1 MITIGYSTRKIDNS
15 YIEHIKK
22 TCGNKKVQIIPVE
35 NNGEFSLTQVY
46 NKILDEAENDI
57 VVFCHDDLNF
67 ETTGWMYKLKS
78 HFDKNPEYGIIGL
91 AGTKYLPPSGRWWE
105 LQSAMYGIV
114 NHKSEGKQ
122 WESRYSKDI
131 GNKLEPTIIV
141 DGLFFAVNKKN
152 IVERFDESVQGFHFY
167 DIDFSFRNYLKN
179 VKVGIC
185 TDIRVTHLSI
195 GQTNEQWETN
205 REIFAEKFAEKLPID
220 ITEPEKH
227 VKTFIFIHDQDLLL
241 EFERIKK
248 FIGFNGYRYVFVG
261 NRPIDKIQD
270 MSNVIISRNYQGNL
284 EAYPQLTSFTG
295 WYTLWRHNLI
305 DSEYVNLFEYDI
317 NYVPDFETNMYKFY
331 YEKSELIGY
340 IPYPSHH
347 NMFVKHKPFIDGL
360 FNAIKSIYLVDLKQA
375 VDEAVEKKIL
385 TYWSATSNT
394 TFRKDIFEKYMEWFV
409 PLVNLIKDDKNAG
422 HYHERSITLFSI
434 LNRRKLSLTANYIKH
449 FQMDSHKTQGHHVDN
464 ESIMEKLTTNEMS

>member
-1 MITIGYSTRKIDNS
+1 
-15 YIEHIKK
+15 
-22 TCGNKKVQIIPVE
+22 
-35 NNGEFSLTQVY
+35 
-46 NKILDEAENDI
+46 
-57 VVFCHDDLNF
+57 
-67 ETTGWMYKLKS
+67 
-78 HFDKNPEYGIIGL
+78 
-91 AGTKYLPPSGRWWE
+91 
-105 LQSAMYGIV
+105 
-114 NHKSEGKQ
+114 
-122 WESRYSKDI
+122 
-131 GNKLEPTIIV
+131 
-141 DGLFFAVNKKN
+141 
-152 IVERFDESVQGFHFY
+152 
-167 DIDFSFRNYLKN
+167 
-179 VKVGIC
+179 
-185 TDIRVTHLSI
+185 
-195 GQTNEQWETN
+195 
-205 REIFAEKFAEKLPID
+205 
-220 ITEPEKH
+220 
-227 VKTFIFIHDQDLLL
+227 
-241 EFERIKK
+241 
-248 FIGFNGYRYVFVG
+248 VFVG
-261 NRPIDKIQD
+261 NRPIDKIED
-270 MSNVIISRNYQGNL
+270 MSNVIISRNYEGNL
-284 EAYPQLTSFTG
+284 EGYPQLTSFTG
-295 WYTLWRHNLI
+295 WYTLWKHNLI

-434 LNRRKLSLTANYIKH
+434 LNRRKLSLTANFIKH

>member
-78 HFDKNPEYGIIGL
+78 HFDKNPEYGIVGL

-141 DGLFFAVNKKN
+141 DGLFFAINKKN

-167 DIDFSFRNYLKN
+167 DVDFSFRNYLKN
-179 VKVGIC
+179 VKIGIC

-195 GQTNEQWETN
+195 GQTNEQWESN
-205 REIFAEKFAEKLPID
+205 REIFAEKFSEKLPID

-241 EFERIKK
+241 EFEKIKK

-261 NRPIDKIQD
+261 NRPIDKIED
-270 MSNVIISRNYQGNL
+270 IPNVIISRNYEGNL
-284 EAYPQLTSFTG
+284 ESYPQLTSFTG
-295 WYTLWRHNLI
+295 WYTLWKHNLI

-317 NYVPDFETNMYKFY
+317 NYVPNFETNMHKFY
-331 YEKSELIGY
+331 YDKQDIIGY
-340 IPYPSHH
+340 IPFSSSHQ
-347 NMFVKHKPFIDGL
+347 MFIQHPPFIETL
-360 FNAIKSIYLVDLKQA
+360 FKTI
-375 VDEAVEKKIL
+375 KKIYRVDIQKVL
-385 TYWSATSNT
+385 MTAINSGNMGHWSSTSNT
-394 TFRKDIFEKYMEWFV
+394 TFRKNIFDQYMNWILPMIDE
-409 PLVNLIKDDKNAG
+409 IKIDPNAG
-422 HYHERSITLFSI
+422 HLHERSITIFASMKNKKLI
-434 LNRRKLSLTANYIKH
+434 LTNGFLKH
-449 FQMDSHKTQGHHVDN
+449 YQMDSHKTQGHYVD
-464 ESIMEKLTTNEMS
+464 EKSVINQLLQNKIQ

>member
-91 AGTKYLPPSGRWWE
+91 AGTKYLPPSGKWWE

-114 NHKSEGKQ
+114 NHKLEKRQ

-141 DGLFFAVNKKN
+141 DGLFFAINKKN

-167 DIDFSFRNYLKN
+167 DVDFSFRNYLKN
-179 VKVGIC
+179 VKIGIC

-195 GQTNEQWETN
+195 GQTNEQWESN
-205 REIFAEKFAEKLPID
+205 REIFAEKFSEKLPID

-241 EFERIKK
+241 EFEKIKK

-261 NRPIDKIQD
+261 NRPIDKIED
-270 MSNVIISRNYQGNL
+270 IPNVIISRNYEGNL
-284 EAYPQLTSFTG
+284 ESYPQLTSFTG
-295 WYTLWRHNLI
+295 WYTLWKHNLI

-317 NYVPDFETNMYKFY
+317 NYVPNFETNMHKFY
-331 YEKSELIGY
+331 YDKQDIIGY
-340 IPYPSHH
+340 IPFSSSHQ
-347 NMFVKHKPFIDGL
+347 MFIQHPPFIETL
-360 FNAIKSIYLVDLKQA
+360 FKTI
-375 VDEAVEKKIL
+375 KKIYRVDIQKVL
-385 TYWSATSNT
+385 MTAINSGNMGHWSSTSNT
-394 TFRKDIFEKYMEWFV
+394 TFRKNIFDQYMNWILPMIDE
-409 PLVNLIKDDKNAG
+409 IKIDPNAG
-422 HYHERSITLFSI
+422 HLHERSITIFASMKNKKLI
-434 LNRRKLSLTANYIKH
+434 LTNGFLKH
-449 FQMDSHKTQGHHVDN
+449 YQMDSHKTQGHYVD
-464 ESIMEKLTTNEMS
+464 EKSVINQLLQNKIQ